1 MVPDPNRYA
10 VARFTNHQS
19 VQKALNDLYSAGF
32 PIAQIC
38 VVSKDTDRDD
48 QLGKSIMSDRAPRTD
63 TADRI
68 RGIAQE
74 GTATAGALVGSM
86 LGAIAGCFVGLGF
99 LLVPGLGL
107 VVVLGTSGTTL
118 VTTLAGA
125 AIGAASCG
133 LIEACAGSE
142 ISEDRTRV
150 GSTNHCSQSE
160 YLVMVKGMDDEVH
173 LAESILKRFY
183 SIDTLS

>member
-19 VQKALNDLYSAGF
+19 VEQALKDLYSAGF

-38 VVSKDTDRDD
+38 VVSKDTDRGER
-48 QLGKSIMSDRAPRTD
+48 LGKSIMSDRAPRTEAAER
-63 TADRI
+63 TRE
-68 RGIAQE
+68 IAQE

-118 VTTLAGA
+118 VTTLTGA

-133 LIEACAGSE
+133 LIEACAGSK

-150 GSTNHCSQSE
+150 DTNHCSQSE